1 MSDKISGQF
10 HFSLLMTKK
19 SSLSQSYYI
28 LVFYVLIYVL
38 NISGSGDIY
47 LLFTDIINL
56 DF

>member
-1 MSDKISGQF
+1 MSDKTPGQF
-10 HFSLLMTKK
+10 HFLLLMTKK

-38 NISGSGDIY
+38 SISGSGDIY

>member
-1 MSDKISGQF
+1 
-10 HFSLLMTKK
+10 MTKK

-38 NISGSGDIY
+38 SISGSGDIY

>member
-10 HFSLLMTKK
+10 HFLLLMTKK